1 MRRQAGFTL
10 LEMMIV
16 VIIIAILS
24 AIAIPTYRK
33 YVLRSHRTEAQRALL
48 DLAGR
53 QERYFYAQNKYATKL
68 VDLNGTTTMA
78 GNGDNYV
85 IVDPI
90 SASSTDYSM
99 TATAIGN
106 QLRDDVD
113 CKSLTINRVGVQTAV
128 PAANASLCWG
138 K

>member
-53 QERYFYAQNKYATKL
+53 QERYFYAKNAYATTL
-68 VDLNGTTTMA
+68 LELNGTPTMA

-90 SASSTDYSM
+90 TASSTDYSM

-113 CKSLTINRVGVQTAV
+113 CKSLTINRVGVQTAD